1 MTEEEKLVLA
11 SAMSGERDEGVVSAY
26 LRLAA
31 EKICRRAF
39 PYDPTVTEVPAQY
52 AGMQVEVAVYLMNRR
67 GSEGLIGHS
76 ENGYSDS
83 YESGGVPESMLRGI
97 TPMCAVLG
105 GSGNG

>member
-52 AGMQVEVAVYLMNRR
+52 AGMQVEVAVYLLNKR
-67 GSEGLIGHS
+67 GAEGESSHSEGGIS
-76 ENGYSDS
+76 RTYENGD
-83 YESGGVPESMLRGI
+83 VPESMLRGI
-97 TPMCAVLG
+97 APMVGVL
-105 GSGNG
+105 